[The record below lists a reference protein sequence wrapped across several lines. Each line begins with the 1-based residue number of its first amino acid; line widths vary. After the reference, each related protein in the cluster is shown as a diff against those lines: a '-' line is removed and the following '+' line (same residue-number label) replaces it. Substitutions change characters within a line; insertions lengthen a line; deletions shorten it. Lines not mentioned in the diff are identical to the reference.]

1 MKNLYRDRIPLRV
14 RLFAWFSIG
23 VQTAFPIAA
32 VFPPAIAGTGS
43 DSHFLRSPAPS
54 VPQTLEYILA
64 EGESTASVA
73 KKYNM
78 TEDELRRLNQFRTF
92 ARGFDNLHQGD
103 KLDVPLVS
111 LPEMHWDDSASSKE
125 AHNNDAQAKKV
136 VSYASQASDF
146 LANGADINT
155 AASIALGMTTSA
167 AGGEIQQW
175 FSRFGTARVQLDT
188 DNNFSLKNSQLE
200 LLVPL
205 YEQNDSF
212 VFTQGSIHRTDDRTQ
227 SNLGFGYRWFAGDNW
242 MLGTNTFLD
251 YDLSRD
257 HARLGLGGEY
267 WRDFLKLGVNTYH
280 RLTNW
285 KNSSDLEDYE
295 ERPANGWDIQ
305 TQAWIPSLPQLGG
318 KLTYEQ
324 YYGDEVALF
333 GRDNRQQDPHA
344 ITIGV
349 NYTPVPLL
357 TFSAEQRQGKS
368 RENDT
373 HFGMEIT
380 YQPGM
385 PWQQQINPDVV
396 AALRSLTGNR
406 HDLVERNNNIVLE
419 YHRKEV
425 IRLKTAD
432 QVTGYA
438 GEQKSLNVS
447 VTSKYGLERIDWSA
461 SPLIAA
467 GGKIVQH
474 GKDWTVVMPTYNSG
488 TEGINNYTVS
498 CVAVDNKGNRSEQSS
513 TQVTVQASVV
523 SAEKST
529 FTPASSVLPADGK
542 SKQVLTLSILDLAGK
557 RTDIPVSDIVLKSEG
572 ITEAKISELI
582 SRDSGIFE
590 VTVYSG
596 KTTETIRLTPV
607 VRGIN
612 LRPATIRIS
621 KTMPDSEKSTLS
633 ANPVSIIAD
642 NVSFSTLELILKNS
656 EGVVLSG
663 QTDKLSFTTKKMKN
677 KNDASNNITLS
688 AISEIKNKEGHYIAT
703 VKGKVADKYTF
714 YPEFNGG
721 AIGELQ
727 IGIELLSNTISSKIA
742 EHRILKNNQASDGKS
757 KNIIEYKIKDS
768 NENPVK
774 GHLLN
779 LTVDSDSVIFK
790 SQLKSDSDGIIVAEF
805 ISPTSGKFTVTASN
819 DNGSVKDKIEF
830 TDTVK
835 FTEIKVNGPQLTSMP
850 IIEYPGTFPY
860 SGFKGAIFN
869 LKTNIA
875 SSDLEWRTTAEWL
888 SLNDGK
894 VTFLNEPSPVSR
906 DVKIIAKSKSN
917 GSEAVY
923 NFKIHFWFKNSGEE
937 QLNPTEAE
945 NFCVNNMGSSY
956 YLPSKDEITSQWRG
970 INGRLWDEW
979 GDLSNYS
986 GAGFKTGSNNG
997 NNLYYVTST
1006 KTSNGG
1012 SIKIDMATGTPYGT
1026 MGGNNVNDKNYV
1038 ICQRKLF

>member
-23 VQTAFPIAA
+23 VQIAFPVAA
-32 VFPPAIAGTGS
+32 EFTPAIARAES
-43 DSHFLRSPAPS
+43 DSRFLRGPAQS
-54 VPQTLEYILA
+54 VLQTLEYTLA

-103 KLDVPLVS
+103 KLDVPLAS
-111 LPEMHWDDSASSKE
+111 LPEMRWDDSASAKE
-125 AHNNDAQAKKV
+125 AQNNDVQEKKV
-136 VSYASQASDF
+136 ISYASQVSNF
-146 LANGADINT
+146 LASGADIDT

-167 AGGEIQQW
+167 ASGEIQQW

-188 DNNFSLKNSQLE
+188 DKNFSLKNSQLE

-212 VFTQGSIHRTDDRTQ
+212 VFTQGNIHRSDDRTQ
-227 SNLGFGYRWFAGDNW
+227 SNLGFGYRWFAGDW

-257 HARLGLGGEY
+257 HARLGLGAEF

-295 ERPANGWDIQ
+295 ERPANGWDIR

-333 GRDNRQQDPHA
+333 GRNNRQQDPHA

-368 RENDT
+368 GKNDT
-373 HFGMEIT
+373 HFGVDIT
-380 YQPGM
+380 YQPGI
-385 PWQQQINPDVV
+385 PWPQQINPHVV
-396 AALRSLTGNR
+396 AALRSLVGSM

-419 YHRKEV
+419 YHKKEV

-432 QVTGYA
+432 LVTGYS

-467 GGKIVQH
+467 GGKIVQN
-474 GKDWTVVMPTYNSG
+474 GKNWTVVMPTYNSG
-488 TEGINNYTVS
+488 TKGINNYTVS
-498 CVAVDNKGNRSEQSS
+498 CVAVDNKGNRSEPSS
-513 TQVTVQASVV
+513 TQVTVQTAVV

-529 FTPASSVLPADGK
+529 FTPESSVLPADGK

-572 ITEAKISELI
+572 ITDAKVSELI

-590 VTVYSG
+590 ITVYSG

-612 LRPATIRIS
+612 LHPATIKIS
-621 KTMPDSEKSTLS
+621 EIIPDSEKSTLS
-633 ANPVSIIAD
+633 ANPSSIIAD
-642 NVSFSTLELILKNS
+642 NVSFSTLELVLKNS
-656 EGVVLSG
+656 KGEILSG
-663 QTDKLSFTTKKMKN
+663 QTDKLSFTTKEMKN
-677 KNDASNNITLS
+677 KKDATNNITLS
-688 AISEIKNKEGHYIAT
+688 EISEIKNKEGHYAAT
-703 VKGKVADKYTF
+703 VKGKIAGKHTF

-721 AIGELQ
+721 TIGELQ
-727 IGIELLSNTISSKIA
+727 VGIELLPNTISSKIT

-757 KNIIEYKIKDS
+757 KNIIEYIIKDS
-768 NENPVK
+768 NANPVK
-774 GHLLN
+774 GHLIN
-779 LTVDSDSVIFK
+779 LSVDSESVIFK
-790 SQLKSDSDGIIVAEF
+790 SQLKSDTDGVIVAEF
-805 ISPTSGKFTVTASN
+805 ISPASGKVTVTASN

-850 IIEYPGTFPY
+850 IVEHPGSFPL
-860 SGFKGAIFN
+860 SGFKGAMFT
-869 LKTNIA
+869 LKTNMNP
-875 SSDLEWRTTAEWL
+875 SDLEWMTTTDWL
-888 SLNDGK
+888 SINDGNVK
-894 VTFLNEPSPVSR
+894 FLNEPSPTNR
-906 DVKIIAKSKSN
+906 DVKIIAKSKLN

-923 NFKIHFWFKNSGEE
+923 NFKLNFWFKNSEDE
-937 QLNPTEAE
+937 QFTLAEAE
-945 NFCVNNMGSSY
+945 KFCINNIGSSY
-956 YLPSKDEITSQWRG
+956 YLPSKDETTSQWRG
-970 INGRLWDEW
+970 VNGRLWDEW
-979 GDLSNYS
+979 GNLSNYS
-986 GAGFKTGSNNG
+986 GSGFKTGNNNG
-997 NNLYYVTST
+997 NNIFYVTST

-1026 MGGNNVNDKNYV
+1026 MGGNNINDKNYV
-1038 ICQRKLF
+1038 ICKKKLF